1 MENVNITSNAMFS
14 IIKKNGSKLTLIQ
27 IVMNY
32 LTIYFS
38 NKHISELQNLAFVFP
53 LKKYYAFHVL

>member
-1 MENVNITSNAMFS
+1 
-14 IIKKNGSKLTLIQ
+14 
-27 IVMNY
+27 MNY

-53 LKKYYAFHVL
+53 LKNTMHFMFYNNLKEMQSSVKKDFNLEQLKTCYLEG